1 MNKKSGKLF
10 EQMKEQVVGIILERK
25 LKPHDPVPSEGELA
39 ARFGVS
45 RMTGKLALQA
55 LQDEG
60 IVYRLPRR
68 GTFLAE
74 VEPEELKRLA
84 GSGHGGERPL
94 SGRSG
99 QYIALI
105 VPAIDDY
112 IGRMVTSIEGA
123 AKRNGIHVIIKVAAD
138 EAVEAEMV
146 KSLAAQQG
154 ISGILLFPVDRKICG
169 DHLLRLK
176 LQKYPIVILDRQF
189 NEIDFDSVSHDHYRG
204 AYEMTARLLRQG
216 HREIGFVTMHLHQ
229 VKSREERYQG
239 YLDAMMAGKVHIQT
253 SRILFLGAEEKLGVE
268 KTFESGNQP
277 EGSSIRAMA
286 VSPTDGD
293 GPSFIADQLQLYL
306 SSNPQLS
313 AVFCSDDYLAMG
325 VLNAAM
331 RLGLRV
337 PGDLA
342 IAGFSGHSVLEYA
355 PVGMTTVVQP
365 MDFFGEQAVGL
376 LLHRLDNPDAEPA
389 TVKLETQ
396 LLLRESTGQPS

>member
-84 GSGHGGERPL
+84 GTGQGGEKPV

-112 IGRMVTSIEGA
+112 IGRMITSIERA
-123 AKRNGIHVIIKVAAD
+123 AKRDGIHVIIKVAAD
-138 EAVEAEMV
+138 EAGEADMV
-146 KSLAAQQG
+146 KHLAAQQD

-204 AYEMTARLLRQG
+204 AYEMTSALLRQG

-239 YLDAMMAGKVHIQT
+239 YLDAMMSGKVHIQT
-253 SRILFLGAEEKLGVE
+253 SRILFLGAAEQLLQSGGLPAESSEQEKV
-268 KTFESGNQP
+268 
-277 EGSSIRAMA
+277 
-286 VSPTDGD
+286 VSQADGD
-293 GPSFIADQLQLYL
+293 GPSFIAEQLQMYL

-331 RLGLRV
+331 RLGLQV

-342 IAGFSGHSVLEYA
+342 IAGFSGHSVLDYA
-355 PVGMTTVVQP
+355 PVGMTTVAQP

-376 LLHRLDNPDAEPA
+376 LLHRLGNPDAKPA
-389 TVKLETQ
+389 TVKLETE
-396 LLLRESTGQPS
+396 LLLRESTAYPVSDI